1 MTKRDF
7 DVVVIGAGPGGYV
20 CAIRC
25 AQLGLRTACVDKRA
39 TLGGTCLNVGCIP
52 SKALLQSS
60 ELFAQT
66 SHLKSH
72 GILASDVSLDLSV
85 MMARKDKVVTTLT
98 RGIAALFRKNSITH
112 LSGTGRIVDRH
123 TVDVGGNTVTTHHI
137 VIATGSDHATLPGIE
152 IDEKRVVSSTGA
164 LSLAEVPHSMV
175 VIGAGFIGLEMGSVW
190 RRLGTRVTVVEYLD
204 RIAPGMDGEIAGQ
217 FQKLLRRQGLAF
229 RLGSQVTAVTP
240 GRDEVAVTLEAA
252 GGGPPETLT
261 TEVVLV
267 SVGRKPF
274 TEGLGLAEAGVATD
288 DKGRIRVDDR
298 FATNQPGI
306 HAIGDCIA
314 GTMLAHKA
322 EDEGIAVAE
331 TLAGGAGHVNHDV
344 IPGVVYTNPEAASVG
359 KTEEELQAA
368 GADYIAGRFPMIA
381 NSRAR
386 TYDETGGMVKIL
398 ADRSTDRVLGV
409 HIVGTAAGELIAE
422 AAVAMEFGASSEDL
436 ARTCHAHPTFS
447 EAVREAALAVDGR
460 AIHA

>member
-1 MTKRDF
+1 MAERDF

-25 AQLGLRTACVDKRA
+25 AQLGLKAACVDKRT
-39 TLGGTCLNVGCIP
+39 TLGGTCLNIGCIP

-60 ELFAQT
+60 ELFARMG
-66 SHLKSH
+66 HLKSH
-72 GILASDVSLDLSV
+72 GILASDVSLDLSA

-98 RGIAALFRKNSITH
+98 KGIAALFRKNSITH

-123 TVDVGGNTVTTHHI
+123 TVEVDGNTVTTDHI

-164 LSLAEVPHSMV
+164 LSLAEVPQSMV

-190 RRLGTRVTVVEYLD
+190 RRLGTRVTVVEYLG
-204 RIAPGMDGEIAGQ
+204 RIAPGLDGEVAGQ
-217 FQKLLRRQGLAF
+217 FQKLLRHQGLEF
-229 RLGSQVTAVTP
+229 RLGTQVTAVSP
-240 GRDEVAVTLEAA
+240 GKDGVAVSFEPAR
-252 GGGPPETLT
+252 GGPSQTVT
-261 TEVVLV
+261 TDVVLV

-274 TEGLGLAEAGVATD
+274 TQGLGLAEAGISTD
-288 DKGRIRVDDR
+288 DKGRIRVDER
-298 FATNQPGI
+298 FATCQSGI

-314 GTMLAHKA
+314 GAMLAHKA

-331 TLAGGAGHVNHDV
+331 NLAGGRGHVNHDI

-368 GADYIAGRFPMIA
+368 GVDYVAGRFPMIA

-398 ADRSTDRVLGV
+398 ADSSTDQMLGV
-409 HIVGTAAGELIAE
+409 HIVGAAAGELIAE
-422 AAVAMEFGASSEDL
+422 AALAMEFGASSEDL

-447 EAVREAALAVDGR
+447 EAVREAALAVAGR